1 MLAKL
6 LAIIGLVSAGLL
18 LIVFTTT
25 TPASAGA
32 FGMLAVFLLSY
43 IAVLSAMTFIVWFI
57 ARLIDKMSRDFKI
70 VKKSRPMTFKKA
82 YYFSTIIS
90 LGPIIFISLQT
101 VGTVSVYEFGLIL
114 LFIILGYIYVS
125 RRTE

>member
-32 FGMLAVFLLSY
+32 FGMLSVFLLSY
-43 IAVLSAMTFIVWFI
+43 VTVLSAMTFIVWFV
-57 ARLIDKMSRDFKI
+57 ARMIEKLGRDFRI
-70 VKKSRPMTFKKA
+70 IKKTNPISFKKA
-82 YYFSTIIS
+82 YYYSTVIA
-90 LGPIIFISLQT
+90 LGPVIFISLQT